1 MKLFEDFF
9 NDNKLNSLDIAW
21 IAVLASAFFIL
32 YLTPINFFY
41 ANLIILQL
49 LLIFFVY
56 NYNSSYFNTF
66 SVTGIIILQII
77 SLANNINVIHDQT
90 IFSFILK
97 TILLLTILFLSSKSS
112 EGARN
117 ISNISLVI
125 LVIWL
130 LFDQNSMSFNYQD

>member
-1 MKLFEDFF
+1 MKLFEDVF

-90 IFSFILK
+90 IFSFTLK